1 VNTLKLSVGAGLA
14 YVQARE
20 RERAGLVQGE
30 GSELCG
36 VDCFIPSLIVIP
48 PPSPAPSDSS
58 GGGGERRRS
67 GYGEDAM
74 VKSGCLIIQDK
85 SSCFPSQ
92 ILCNHL
98 ERFREKEGGE
108 GGGGRFDVIDA
119 CAAPGNKTSHIAALL
134 TANNPNISRIFAF
147 DKSKER
153 AELLVKRM
161 AEAAADKMVTVFNKD
176 FLELNPTD
184 TQYADVK
191 AILLDPSCSGSGL
204 IRAIDRISEY
214 HSVQQKQRIIKLQS
228 FQSQALLKAM
238 SFPNVSLIVYSTC
251 SINIEENESVVATA
265 LLQSRQKQE
274 EESLFGPW
282 NLSNPVGFESW
293 PRRGYCN
300 TDSSSTLNK
309 IESDK
314 LIRCLATDGMSGFF
328 VAVFT
333 RSLNVQVKVP
343 VPVDEKPSEFIRNKK
358 RKSLHIGNSPSSKS
372 PLTHSLF
379 SKKFRVQHHKSSR
392 K

>member
-1 VNTLKLSVGAGLA
+1 
-14 YVQARE
+14 
-20 RERAGLVQGE
+20 
-30 GSELCG
+30 
-36 VDCFIPSLIVIP
+36 
-48 PPSPAPSDSS
+48 
-58 GGGGERRRS
+58 
-67 GYGEDAM
+67 M
-74 VKSGCLIIQDK
+74 
-85 SSCFPSQ
+85 
-92 ILCNHL
+92 
-98 ERFREKEGGE
+98 
-108 GGGGRFDVIDA
+108 
-119 CAAPGNKTSHIAALL
+119 
-134 TANNPNISRIFAF
+134 
-147 DKSKER
+147 
-153 AELLVKRM
+153 
-161 AEAAADKMVTVFNKD
+161 
-176 FLELNPTD
+176 
-184 TQYADVK
+184 
-191 AILLDPSCSGSGL
+191 
-204 IRAIDRISEY
+204 
-214 HSVQQKQRIIKLQS
+214 KLQS

-358 RKSLHIGNSPSSKS
+358 RKSLNIGNSPSSKS